1 MTFSFIYGTF
11 LSVVHFF
18 ILNAGVLQMMKKIFF
33 SACAFVSMASMQ
45 ANNNWDFLD
54 TACTAIEEDNAQL
67 VKELLDQGLSPNY
80 TFEYGYTALI
90 TAAITGS
97 LDVATVLLKH
107 EYIDVNQ
114 RDKYGNTA
122 LHYAAAL
129 CDLDMVKLLLS
140 HKNSNIDQRNTDVQ
154 GKTPLMLA
162 VNPEPYEVIEQYDY
176 IARDNGLTY
185 QVIKVLLFAGA
196 NVHMLDGK
204 GNRAADYTNNE
215 ILKEMLENPTLYIE
229 KHSEEFQ
236 SIDEWYQEACPEKAH
251 LRVVEYNKLSNRIVR
266 RLKQMQEKIEFET
279 LGSRIKN
286 KFSQAKTKIVD
297 FFA

>member
-1 MTFSFIYGTF
+1 MTLAFICRTF
-11 LSVVHFF
+11 LNVIHFF

-45 ANNNWDFLD
+45 AHNNWNFLD

-80 TFEYGYTALI
+80 IFEYGYTALI
-90 TAAITGS
+90 TAVITGS

-107 EYIDVNQ
+107 DYIDVNQ

-129 CDLDMVKLLLS
+129 CDLDTVKLLLS
-140 HKNSNIDQRNTDVQ
+140 HKNIVIDQRNTDSY

-162 VNPEPYEVIEQYDY
+162 VNPEPYEVIASYEYVV
-176 IARDNGLTY
+176 RDNTLMY
-185 QVIKVLLFAGA
+185 QVIKVLVFAGA
-196 NVHMLDGK
+196 NAQMVDGN
-204 GNRAADYTNNE
+204 GNKAADYTNNE
-215 ILKEMLENPTLYIE
+215 ILKELLKDSTAYIE
-229 KHSEEFQ
+229 KHTEEFQ
-236 SIDEWYQEACPEKAH
+236 SIDEWYQQACPEKAH
-251 LRVVEYNKLSNRIVR
+251 LRAVEYNKLGNRIAR
-266 RLKQMQEKIEFET
+266 RLKQVKEKIEFET

-286 KFSQAKTKIVD
+286 KFSQAKTKVVD